1 MGFIKG
7 LANYIK
13 YWYVFQTLNHI
24 CPNNLI
30 ASEIHGSV
38 SRNCVELNEF
48 SNDGKNNNTWR
59 EIIDWNECPIDEIG
73 VIE

>member
-1 MGFIKG
+1 MILIFFFNSCFNI
-7 LANYIK
+7 AQIDDD
-13 YWYVFQTLNHI
+13 
-24 CPNNLI
+24 LI
-30 ASEIHGSV
+30 ATEIHGSV

-48 SNDGKNNNTWR
+48 PNDGKNNNTWR